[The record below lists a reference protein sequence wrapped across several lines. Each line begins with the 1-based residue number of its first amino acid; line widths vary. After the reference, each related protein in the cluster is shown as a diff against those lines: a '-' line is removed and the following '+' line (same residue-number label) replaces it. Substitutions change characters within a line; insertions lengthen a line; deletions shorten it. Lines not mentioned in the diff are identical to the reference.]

1 MENLK
6 QIAELEEKCMKDK
19 TLMTK
24 KEINKLEK
32 IMQDIRDFRDET
44 YCAYSEWQSKGE
56 PDTNENIECTC
67 GIYDDALDKLEE
79 AIKKE

>member
-1 MENLK
+1 
-6 QIAELEEKCMKDK
+6 
-19 TLMTK
+19 MTK

-79 AIKKE
+79 AKPQAASFKRLKKDTIE

>member
-1 MENLK
+1 
-6 QIAELEEKCMKDK
+6 MKDK

-79 AIKKE
+79 AMKKPQLNNRINK

>member
-1 MENLK
+1 
-6 QIAELEEKCMKDK
+6 MKDK

-56 PDTNENIECTC
+56 PDTNENIGCTC

-79 AIKKE
+79 AIKKTQLNNRVNK

>member
-1 MENLK
+1 M
-6 QIAELEEKCMKDK
+6 
-19 TLMTK
+19 MTK

-79 AIKKE
+79 AIKKQKQIDKQATIG